1 MKHDVSKTEYGN
13 WVSLSLLKTITLLV
27 VVFAVTTFVSF
38 LPYVNDLMPGAALLW
53 LLRALSAILL
63 CLSVWALAVFR
74 KAHHIFSYSGGRLS
88 AKVISY
94 VAGHVRCEGRVRVL
108 DIGCGSGAL
117 AIEMAKRFPQAE
129 VTGIDFWGAGWDY
142 GKAQCERNARI
153 EGVDR
158 RTVFMQG
165 DAAKLPFADGEFDV
179 AVSNFVFH
187 EVKSQADKR
196 KVIGEALRVVKPGGS
211 FAFHDLFYD
220 KSKYGDAGELAAWL
234 KGQAADISL
243 KPTADEL
250 DVPVSVR
257 KGIFLKNI
265 GIIYGR
271 K

>member
-108 DIGCGSGAL
+108 DIGCGSGANIKYAASL
-117 AIEMAKRFPQAE
+117 GYN
-129 VTGIDFWGAGWDY
+129 VYGIDISQTAVDY
-142 GKAQCERNARI
+142 CIKSFDSTGLYGNIQVASVDNMPFKDTFFHIVIDHGVLVCVNEEIYKKAI
-153 EGVDR
+153 D
-158 RTVFMQG
+158 
-165 DAAKLPFADGEFDV
+165 
-179 AVSNFVFH
+179 
-187 EVKSQADKR
+187 EVH
-196 KVIGEALRVVKPGGS
+196 RVLVGGGG
-211 FAFHDLFYD
+211 LLY
-220 KSKYGDAGELAAWL
+220 
-234 KGQAADISL
+234 
-243 KPTADEL
+243 
-250 DVPVSVR
+250 
-257 KGIFLKNI
+257 
-265 GIIYGR
+265 
-271 K
+271 